1 MIQTG
6 PKTRLH
12 VICAHEPDLDPRISW
27 TAQTAARNGY
37 DVQTIGWIAG
47 RVAESSETD
56 DNTLRL
62 AQDSPAKSG
71 FWLMAQLA
79 RMAGLPALWAFAVM
93 GAPFLGL
100 WLVGTIVLLPWRMLD
115 YVAERLGQHERTTR
129 PVERMATR
137 IRAWLFWRVDA
148 LFSGGVVR
156 LINGLNAYRWY
167 FLTHAGAFA
176 RRYAHWLEAHPENVP
191 DVIHANDPDA
201 LMAAVLIK
209 RLHNCRVI
217 YDAHEYGPDAY
228 ILHTTPRSVF
238 FTYERILMAHVDGA
252 VTVSPPIAN
261 KFNEQYEGRPHFA
274 VVPNA
279 SPLVEN
285 LSNNVHFA
293 LDELSRGRIRVLY
306 QGGFAA
312 HRGLEEVIAAWND
325 VDDSKAALFLR
336 GPDNEFRKVLV
347 RAAQKAGRLN
357 KSVFFLPS
365 VSEDQLTVAALE
377 ADIGVVPYLSHIENH
392 QGACPNKV
400 GQYMQAGLAIVSANL
415 PFVASLLE
423 RGECGTIYDDGDD
436 QALSATLNAL
446 IQHPEK
452 VAQMGENGRSFAR
465 THYNFEAYFLVLD
478 NLYRSGET
486 GNQQELMA
494 SIARG

>member
-100 WLVGTIVLLPWRMLD
+100 WLVGTIVLLPWRLLD
-115 YVAERLGQHERTTR
+115 YVAERLGLHERTTR
-129 PVERMATR
+129 PVECMATR
-137 IRAWLFWRVDA
+137 IRAWFFWHVDA
-148 LFSGGVVR
+148 LFNGGVVR

-176 RRYAHWLEAHPENVP
+176 RRYAHWLETHPENVP
-191 DVIHANDPDA
+191 DTIHANDPDA

-209 RLHNCRVI
+209 RLHGCRIV

-238 FTYERILMAHVDGA
+238 FIYERLLMAHVDSA
-252 VTVSPPIAN
+252 VTVSPPIAD
-261 KFNEQYEGRPHFA
+261 KFNAIYEGQPLFN

-279 SPLVEN
+279 SPLVGALEPDPQF
-285 LSNNVHFA
+285 S
-293 LDELSRGRIRVLY
+293 LDEMARGRLRILY

-312 HRGLEEVIAAWND
+312 HRGLEQIIDAWAA
-325 VDDSKAALFLR
+325 VDDTKAVLFFR
-336 GPDNEFRKVLV
+336 GPNNEFRKTLLA
-347 RAAQKAGRLN
+347 RAKQTHKLDQ
-357 KSVFFLPS
+357 SIFFLPS
-365 VSEDQLTVAALE
+365 ASEDKLIVAAAH
-377 ADIGVVPYLSHIENH
+377 ADIGLIPYLSHIENH
-392 QGACPNKV
+392 HGACPNKL
-400 GQYMQAGLAIVSANL
+400 GQYMQAGLAIASANL
-415 PFVASLLE
+415 PFVKSILKAS
-423 RGECGTIYDDGDD
+423 ECGVIYDD
-436 QALSATLNAL
+436 QNQSALSDSLTEL
-446 IQHPEK
+446 IDTPDRVQ
-452 VAQMGENGRSFAR
+452 AMGKAGKAFAINI
-465 THYNFEAYFLVLD
+465 YNFDVYFPVLND
-478 NLYRSGET
+478 LYRG
-486 GNQQELMA
+486 QHD
-494 SIARG
+494 ARSAHE